1 MVDWTVDQKIRFATL
16 FVTIIIMITG
26 ISVCFTKIIE
36 VKKGLTIGDIER
48 ELKKANEEKN
58 ELLMRPKVYRH
69 HFAKVYAQSGCL
81 KKDAIIFGSF
91 WRLHNLL

>member
-58 ELLMRPKVYRH
+58 ELKTMLDEKSNEIQKLESEKKIYRR
-69 HFAKVYAQSGCL
+69 
-81 KKDAIIFGSF
+81 GSNAF
-91 WRLHNLL
+91 RGD